1 MSRRVPPAPPTG
13 RPSDRLEE
21 LARELE
27 ELATDLS
34 SAVQRL
40 KEETDRDRAD

>member
-1 MSRRVPPAPPTG
+1 MSRQAPAATAG

-27 ELATDLS
+27 ALAEEVKG
-34 SAVQRL
+34 AVQRL
-40 KEETDRDRAD
+40 KEETDRDPAE

>member
-1 MSRRVPPAPPTG
+1 MSRPPSVPTGG

-27 ELATDLS
+27 ALADEVNR
-34 SAVQRL
+34 AIQRL
-40 KEETDRDRAD
+40 REETDRDPD

>member
-1 MSRRVPPAPPTG
+1 MTRQPPAATSG

-27 ELATDLS
+27 LLATEVNR
-34 SAVQRL
+34 AVQRL
-40 KEETDRDRAD
+40 KEETDHDPAD

>member
-1 MSRRVPPAPPTG
+1 MNRQPPAAPAR

-27 ELATDLS
+27 ELAAEVKR
-34 SAVQRL
+34 AVQRL
-40 KEETDRDRAD
+40 KEETDHDPAD